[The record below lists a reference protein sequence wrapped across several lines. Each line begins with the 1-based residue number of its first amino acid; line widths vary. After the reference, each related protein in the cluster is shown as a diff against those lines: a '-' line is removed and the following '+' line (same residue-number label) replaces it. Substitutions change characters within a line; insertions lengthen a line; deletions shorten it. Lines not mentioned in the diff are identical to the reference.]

1 MFIPSEPVQLFLVD
15 YSLLENTEH
24 IVKPEAEADSAILP
38 VQAAA
43 VQFRPLLFTEQEVGF
58 KIPLPKILL
67 L

>member
-24 IVKPEAEADSAILP
+24 IVKPRQKLTQQSFP
-38 VQAAA
+38 
-43 VQFRPLLFTEQEVGF
+43 FRPLLFTEQEVGF

>member
-43 VQFRPLLFTEQEVGF
+43 VHGTGGWV
-58 KIPLPKILL
+58 
-67 L
+67 